1 MNNSMDIFLMIL
13 LVEIKYEDLNARH
26 TTVVSASETD
36 GTTHSMW
43 LLFVLDSFSVLQVI
57 LVKSSYD
64 E

>member
-1 MNNSMDIFLMIL
+1 MIL
-13 LVEIKYEDLNARH
+13 LVEIKYVDLNARH
-26 TTVVSASETD
+26 TTVVSASKTD
-36 GTTHSMW
+36 GTIHSMW